1 MLDWCRAK
9 GLTAY
14 DRRTHEGFLRN
25 LVVREGRRT
34 GQIQVRL
41 VTMPGALDTD
51 GLAEAVD
58 CNGLPVDGVR
68 RRRRDDRAR
77 RDGADLR
84 QRLPRRGAQRPAVPH
99 LPARLL
105 PDEHRNGGEALRAR
119 RRVRRAERLRAR
131 LRPLLRDRHDWPDAC
146 AARVRA
152 VGPGADR
159 AGDRRRDLEREAER
173 DRQRQLLR
181 GRRARRVERA
191 GQAGG
196 PPDLVVVDPPR
207 AGLSSKV
214 VRRIID
220 SSPKRIVYVS
230 CNPTTLA
237 PNAAQLVEAGYILA
251 RDAGRH
257 VPADAA
263 HRVRRAAG
271 AVAA

>member
-1 MLDWCRAK
+1 MPAVEQWRYRNKIEYSFGNDDDGELVYGFHAPGHWERIVPIDDCLIASERSNRASRQVLDWCRSK

-58 CNGLPVDGVR
+58 CNGLLWTRVR

-77 RDGADLR
+77 RDRADLR
-84 QRLPRRGAQRPAVPH
+84 QRLPRRGAQRPALPH

-105 PDEHRNGGEALRAR
+105 PDEHRDGGAALRAR

-131 LRPLLRDRHDWPDAC
+131 LRPLLRDRHDRPDAR
-146 AARVRA
+146 AARVGA

-173 DRQRQLLR
+173 DRQR
-181 GRRARRVERA
+181 AT
-191 GQAGG
+191 
-196 PPDLVVVDPPR
+196 
-207 AGLSSKV
+207 
-214 VRRIID
+214 
-220 SSPKRIVYVS
+220 SSPATCAWR
-230 CNPTTLA
+230 
-237 PNAAQLVEAGYILA
+237 
-251 RDAGRH
+251 
-257 VPADAA
+257 
-263 HRVRRAAG
+263 
-271 AVAA
+271 